1 MRDLQDPLPD
11 QDPEFVHEEEQDDVS
26 KIQSLLKELD
36 MSGGVA
42 RIFRQRPGQAKHE
55 YEGEIP
61 ADTFTLET
69 VKRAYGGGDYQV
81 RFAAKG
87 GRYVRSIRFS
97 IDPRHKGELDKVHD
111 IQTPVTQT
119 NDNSQ
124 ALLAFMMSQQQ
135 AQAQQSQQSMTLMMT
150 MMNESQKSMAAI
162 IAAAIGGGRQVVP
175 DSSNK
180 FIEIMM
186 PMLTESMKPRGGMSE
201 LTENVKLVK
210 ELMTGA
216 PEKEEKDDMLEKMMA
231 IGAPLIGAFMSRG
244 QQAPPQ
250 PQPQPV
256 RVNPVQPTIPTQEQ
270 LAQSKAQDLLGKLRF
285 VTPVLVRAA
294 KKSSYLDSYVDILN
308 DSLDDEGHE
317 MLVYMLQR
325 DDWIS
330 TLFNDNPDVVAN
342 RVWFDR
348 LREAILNPDD
358 EDTADSTDPTGEATP
373 EPVKEPEAPHPF
385 S

>member
-69 VKRAYGGGDYQV
+69 IKRAYGGGDYQV

-97 IDPRHKGELDKVHD
+97 IDPRHKGELDKVHE

-135 AQAQQSQQSMTLMMT
+135 AQAQQAQQSMTLMMT

-162 IAAAIGGGRQVVP
+162 IAAAIGGGRQVTP

-210 ELMTGA
+210 ELMGNA
-216 PEKEEKDDMLEKMMA
+216 PEKEEKDDMLEKMMT

-244 QQAPPQ
+244 QPQQ

-256 RVNPVQPTIPTQEQ
+256 RVNPVQPVQTLPPTQEQ

-285 VTPVLVRAA
+285 VTPILVRAA
-294 KKSSYLDSYVDILN
+294 RKGAFIDSYLDILN

-325 DDWIS
+325 EDWIS
-330 TLFNDNPDVVAN
+330 TLFNGNPDVVAN
-342 RVWFDR
+342 RQWFEQ
-348 LREAILNPDD
+348 LREAILTPED
-358 EDTADSTDPTGEATP
+358 ESTDPTGEAAP
-373 EPVKEPEAPHPF
+373 EPVKESEAPHPF

>member
-1 MRDLQDPLPD
+1 MRDLQDPPPELE
-11 QDPEFVHEEEQDDVS
+11 PEFTHEEEQDDVS
-26 KIQSLLKELD
+26 KIQALLKELD

-69 VKRAYGGGDYQV
+69 IKRAYGGGDYQV

-111 IQTPVTQT
+111 IQTPVTQN

-124 ALLAFMMSQQQ
+124 ALLAFMMQQQ
-135 AQAQQSQQSMTLMMT
+135 QTQAQQAQQSMTLMMT
-150 MMNESQKSMAAI
+150 MMSESQKSMAAI
-162 IAAAIGGGRQVVP
+162 IAAAIGGGRQVTP
-175 DSSNK
+175 DSSSK
-180 FIEIMM
+180 FIEVMM
-186 PMLTESMKPRGGMSE
+186 PMLTESMKPRGGVAE

-210 ELMTGA
+210 ELMGTA
-216 PEKEEKDDMLEKMMA
+216 PEKEEKDDMLEKMMT
-231 IGAPLIGAFMSRG
+231 IGAPILGAFMSRG
-244 QQAPPQ
+244 QPQQ

-256 RVNPVQPTIPTQEQ
+256 RVNPMQPAQPQALPTPEQ
-270 LAQSKAQDLLGKLRF
+270 MAQAKAQDLLGKLRF

-294 KKSSYLDSYVDILN
+294 KKGSFIDSYVDILN
-308 DSLDDEGHE
+308 DNLDDEGHE
-317 MLVYMLQR
+317 MLVFMLQR

-342 RVWFDR
+342 RQWFEN
-348 LREAILNPDD
+348 LREAILNPD
-358 EDTADSTDPTGEATP
+358 EDAPGEETAQAGQ
-373 EPVKEPEAPHPF
+373 EPKAPHPF
-385 S
+385 Q

>member
-1 MRDLQDPLPD
+1 
-11 QDPEFVHEEEQDDVS
+11 
-26 KIQSLLKELD
+26 

-69 VKRAYGGGDYQV
+69 IKRAYGGGDYQV

-97 IDPRHKGELDKVHD
+97 IDPRHKGELDKAHD

-135 AQAQQSQQSMTLMMT
+135 AQAQQAQQSMTLMMT
-150 MMNESQKSMAAI
+150 MMSESQKSMAAI
-162 IAAAIGGGRQVVP
+162 IAAAIGGGGRQVVP

-210 ELMTGA
+210 ELMSGA
-216 PEKEEKDDMLEKMMA
+216 PEKEEKDDMLEKMMT

-244 QQAPPQ
+244 QQSP

-256 RVNPVQPTIPTQEQ
+256 RVNPVQPIIPTQEQ

-285 VTPVLVRAA
+285 VTPILVRAA
-294 KKSSYLDSYVDILN
+294 KKGAFIDSYLDILN

-342 RVWFDR
+342 RKWFEQ
-348 LREAILNPDD
+348 LREAILTPED
-358 EDTADSTDPTGEATP
+358 ESTDTAGEATP

>member
-11 QDPEFVHEEEQDDVS
+11 QEPEFVHEEEQDDVS
-26 KIQSLLKELD
+26 KIQALLKELD

-69 VKRAYGGGDYQV
+69 IKRAYGGGDYQV

-97 IDPRHKGELDKVHD
+97 IDPRHKGELDKLLEPPA
-111 IQTPVTQT
+111 PVSQ

-124 ALLAFMMSQQQ
+124 ALLAFMMQQQQ
-135 AQAQQSQQSMTLMMT
+135 AQAQQAQQSMTLMMT
-150 MMNESQKSMAAI
+150 MMSESQKSMAAI
-162 IAAAIGGGRQVVP
+162 IAAAIGGGGRQVQSEP
-175 DSSNK
+175 SSK
-180 FIEIMM
+180 FIEVMM
-186 PMLTESMKPRGGMSE
+186 PMLTESMKPRGGMAE

-210 ELMTGA
+210 ELMGSA
-216 PEKEEKDDMLEKMMA
+216 PEKEEKDDMLEKMMT
-231 IGAPLIGAFMSRG
+231 IGAPLLGAFMSRG
-244 QQAPPQ
+244 QQPQ

-256 RVNPVQPTIPTQEQ
+256 RVNPVQPQALPTPEQ
-270 LAQSKAQDLLGKLRF
+270 MAQAEAQDLLGKLRF

-294 KKSSYLDSYVDILN
+294 KKGSFIDSYVDILN
-308 DSLDDEGHE
+308 DNLDDEGHE
-317 MLVYMLQR
+317 MLVFMLQR

-342 RVWFDR
+342 RQWFEN
-348 LREAILNPDD
+348 LREAILNPD
-358 EDTADSTDPTGEATP
+358 EDAPGEETAQASE
-373 EPVKEPEAPHPF
+373 EPKAPHPF
-385 S
+385 Q

>member
-1 MRDLQDPLPD
+1 MRNLEEPLPD
-11 QDPEFVHEEEQDDVS
+11 VEPEFTHEEEQDDVS
-26 KIQSLLKELD
+26 KIQALLKELD

-69 VKRAYGGGDYQV
+69 IKRAYGGGDYQV

-111 IQTPVTQT
+111 IQTPVTQN

-124 ALLAFMMSQQQ
+124 ALLAFMMQQQ
-135 AQAQQSQQSMTLMMT
+135 QTQAQQAQQSMTLMMT
-150 MMNESQKSMAAI
+150 MMSESQKSMAAI
-162 IAAAIGGGRQVVP
+162 IAAAIGGGRQVTP
-175 DSSNK
+175 DSSSK
-180 FIEIMM
+180 FIEVMM
-186 PMLTESMKPRGGMSE
+186 PMLTESMKPRGGVAE

-210 ELMTGA
+210 ELMGTA
-216 PEKEEKDDMLEKMMA
+216 PEKEEKDDMLEKMMT
-231 IGAPLIGAFMSRG
+231 IGAPILGAFMSRG
-244 QQAPPQ
+244 QPQQ

-256 RVNPVQPTIPTQEQ
+256 RVNPMQPAQPQALPTPEQ
-270 LAQSKAQDLLGKLRF
+270 MAQAKAQDLLGKLRF

-294 KKSSYLDSYVDILN
+294 KKGSFIDSYVDILN
-308 DSLDDEGHE
+308 DNLDDEGHE
-317 MLVYMLQR
+317 MLVFMLQR

-342 RVWFDR
+342 RQWFEN
-348 LREAILNPDD
+348 LREAILNPD
-358 EDTADSTDPTGEATP
+358 EDTTGEETAQAGQ
-373 EPVKEPEAPHPF
+373 EPKAPHPF
-385 S
+385 Q

>member
-1 MRDLQDPLPD
+1 
-11 QDPEFVHEEEQDDVS
+11 
-26 KIQSLLKELD
+26 

-69 VKRAYGGGDYQV
+69 IKRAYGGGDYQV

-111 IQTPVTQT
+111 IQTPVTQN

-124 ALLAFMMSQQQ
+124 ALLAFMMQQQ
-135 AQAQQSQQSMTLMMT
+135 QTQAQQAQQSMTLMMT
-150 MMNESQKSMAAI
+150 MMSESQKSMAAI
-162 IAAAIGGGRQVVP
+162 IAAAIGGQGRQVTP
-175 DSSNK
+175 DSSSK
-180 FIEIMM
+180 FIEVMM
-186 PMLTESMKPRGGMSE
+186 PMLTESMKPRGGVAE

-210 ELMTGA
+210 ELMGTA
-216 PEKEEKDDMLEKMMA
+216 PEKEEKDDMLEKMMT
-231 IGAPLIGAFMSRG
+231 IGAPLLGAFMSRG
-244 QQAPPQ
+244 QQAPQ

-256 RVNPVQPTIPTQEQ
+256 RVNPAQPQALPTPEQ
-270 LAQSKAQDLLGKLRF
+270 MAQAKAQDLLGKLRF
-285 VTPVLVRAA
+285 VTPILVRAA
-294 KKSSYLDSYVDILN
+294 KKSAFIDSYLDILD

-317 MLVYMLQR
+317 MLVFMLR
-325 DDWIS
+325 REDWIS

-342 RVWFDR
+342 RSWFEQ
-348 LREAILNPDD
+348 LREAILTPD
-358 EDTADSTDPTGEATP
+358 EESTDPTGEASP
-373 EPVKEPEAPHPF
+373 ETGKEPKAPHPF
-385 S
+385 Q

>member
-11 QDPEFVHEEEQDDVS
+11 VEPEFVHEEEQDDVS
-26 KIQSLLKELD
+26 KIQSLLRELD

-69 VKRAYGGGDYQV
+69 IKRAYGGGDYQV

-97 IDPRHKGELDKVHD
+97 IDPRHKGELDKIHD
-111 IQTPVTQT
+111 IQSPVTQN

-124 ALLAFMMSQQQ
+124 ALLAFMMQQQ
-135 AQAQQSQQSMTLMMT
+135 QTQAQQAQQSMTLMMT
-150 MMNESQKSMAAI
+150 MMSESQKSMAAI
-162 IAAAIGGGRQVVP
+162 IAAAIGGGRQATP

-180 FIEIMM
+180 FIEVMM
-186 PMLTESMKPRGGMSE
+186 PMLTESMKPRGGVAE

-210 ELMTGA
+210 ELMGTA
-216 PEKEEKDDMLEKMMA
+216 PEKEEKDDMLEKMMT

-244 QQAPPQ
+244 QQPQ

-256 RVNPVQPTIPTQEQ
+256 RVNPAQPQALPTPEQ
-270 LAQSKAQDLLGKLRF
+270 MAQAKAQDLLGKLRF

-294 KKSSYLDSYVDILN
+294 KKGSYLDSYVDILN
-308 DSLDDEGHE
+308 DNLDDEGHE
-317 MLVYMLQR
+317 MMVFMLQR

-342 RVWFDR
+342 RQWFEN
-348 LREAILNPDD
+348 LREAILNPD
-358 EDTADSTDPTGEATP
+358 EDTPGEETAQAS
-373 EPVKEPEAPHPF
+373 EESKAPHPF

>member
-1 MRDLQDPLPD
+1 MRDIQDPLPD
-11 QDPEFVHEEEQDDVS
+11 VEPEFTHEEEQDDVS
-26 KIQSLLKELD
+26 KIQALLKELD

-69 VKRAYGGGDYQV
+69 IKRAYGGGDYQV

-111 IQTPVTQT
+111 IQTPVTQN

-124 ALLAFMMSQQQ
+124 ALLAFMMQQQ
-135 AQAQQSQQSMTLMMT
+135 QTQAQQAQQSMTLMMT
-150 MMNESQKSMAAI
+150 MMSESQKSMAAI
-162 IAAAIGGGRQVVP
+162 IAAAIGGGRQVTP
-175 DSSNK
+175 DSSSK
-180 FIEIMM
+180 FIEVMM
-186 PMLTESMKPRGGMSE
+186 PMLTESMKPRGGVAE

-210 ELMTGA
+210 ELMGTA
-216 PEKEEKDDMLEKMMA
+216 PEKEEKDDMLEKMMT
-231 IGAPLIGAFMSRG
+231 IGAPILGAFMSRG
-244 QQAPPQ
+244 QPQQ

-256 RVNPVQPTIPTQEQ
+256 RVNPMQPAQPQALPTPEQ
-270 LAQSKAQDLLGKLRF
+270 MAQAKAQDLLGKLRF

-294 KKSSYLDSYVDILN
+294 KKGSFIDSYVDILN
-308 DSLDDEGHE
+308 DNLDDEGHE
-317 MLVYMLQR
+317 MLVFMLQR

-342 RVWFDR
+342 RQWFEN
-348 LREAILNPDD
+348 LREAILNPD
-358 EDTADSTDPTGEATP
+358 EDAPGEETAQAGQ
-373 EPVKEPEAPHPF
+373 EPKASHPF
-385 S
+385 Q

>member
-1 MRDLQDPLPD
+1 MRDIVDPLPD
-11 QDPEFVHEEEQDDVS
+11 VEPEFTHEEEQDDVS
-26 KIQSLLKELD
+26 KIQALLKELD

-69 VKRAYGGGDYQV
+69 IKRAYGGGDYQV

-111 IQTPVTQT
+111 IQTPVTQN

-124 ALLAFMMSQQQ
+124 ALLAFMMQQQ
-135 AQAQQSQQSMTLMMT
+135 QTQAQQAQQSMTLMMT
-150 MMNESQKSMAAI
+150 MMSESQKSMAAI
-162 IAAAIGGGRQVVP
+162 IAAAIGGGRQVTP
-175 DSSNK
+175 DSSSK
-180 FIEIMM
+180 FIEVMM
-186 PMLTESMKPRGGMSE
+186 PMLTESMKPRGGVAE

-210 ELMTGA
+210 ELMGTA
-216 PEKEEKDDMLEKMMA
+216 PEKEEKDDMLEKMMT
-231 IGAPLIGAFMSRG
+231 IGAPILGAFMSRG
-244 QQAPPQ
+244 QPQPQ

-256 RVNPVQPTIPTQEQ
+256 RVNPPQPQALPTPEQ
-270 LAQSKAQDLLGKLRF
+270 MAQAKAQDLLGKLRF

-294 KKSSYLDSYVDILN
+294 KKGSYLDSYVDILN
-308 DSLDDEGHE
+308 DNLDDEGHE
-317 MLVYMLQR
+317 MLVFMLER

-342 RVWFDR
+342 RQWFEN
-348 LREAILNPDD
+348 LREAILNPD
-358 EDTADSTDPTGEATP
+358 EDAPGEETAQAGQ
-373 EPVKEPEAPHPF
+373 EPKAPHPF
-385 S
+385 Q

>member
-1 MRDLQDPLPD
+1 MPD
-11 QDPEFVHEEEQDDVS
+11 VEPEFTHEEEQDDVS
-26 KIQSLLKELD
+26 KIQSLMRELD

-61 ADTFTLET
+61 ADTFNLET
-69 VKRAYGGGDYQV
+69 IKRAYGGGDYQV

-97 IDPRHKGELDKVHD
+97 IDPRHKGELDKVHE

-135 AQAQQSQQSMTLMMT
+135 AQAQQAQQSMTLMMT

-162 IAAAIGGGRQVVP
+162 IAAAIGGGRQVTP

-210 ELMTGA
+210 ELMGNA
-216 PEKEEKDDMLEKMMA
+216 PEKEEKDDMLEKMMT

-244 QQAPPQ
+244 QPQQ

-256 RVNPVQPTIPTQEQ
+256 RVNPVQPVQTLPPTQEQ

-285 VTPVLVRAA
+285 VTPMLVRAA
-294 KKSSYLDSYVDILN
+294 RKGAFIDSYLDILN

-325 DDWIS
+325 EDWIS
-330 TLFNDNPDVVAN
+330 TLFNGNPDVVAN
-342 RVWFDR
+342 RQWFEQ
-348 LREAILNPDD
+348 LREAILTPED
-358 EDTADSTDPTGEATP
+358 ESTDTAGEATP
-373 EPVKEPEAPHPF
+373 EPVKESEAPHPF

>member
-1 MRDLQDPLPD
+1 MRDIQDPLPD
-11 QDPEFVHEEEQDDVS
+11 VEPEFTHEEEQDDVS
-26 KIQSLLKELD
+26 KIQALLKELD

-69 VKRAYGGGDYQV
+69 IKRAYGGGDYQV

-111 IQTPVTQT
+111 IQTPVTQN

-124 ALLAFMMSQQQ
+124 ALLAFMMQQQ
-135 AQAQQSQQSMTLMMT
+135 QTQAQQAQQSMTLMMT
-150 MMNESQKSMAAI
+150 MMSESQKSMAAI
-162 IAAAIGGGRQVVP
+162 IAAAIGGGRQVTP
-175 DSSNK
+175 DSSSK
-180 FIEIMM
+180 FIEVMM
-186 PMLTESMKPRGGMSE
+186 PMLTESMKPRGGVAE

-210 ELMTGA
+210 ELMGTT
-216 PEKEEKDDMLEKMMA
+216 PEKEEKDDMLEKMMT
-231 IGAPLIGAFMSRG
+231 IGAPILGAFMSRG
-244 QQAPPQ
+244 QPQPQ

-256 RVNPVQPTIPTQEQ
+256 RVNPMQPAQPQALPTPEQ
-270 LAQSKAQDLLGKLRF
+270 MAQAKAQDLLGKLRF

-294 KKSSYLDSYVDILN
+294 KKGSYLDSYVDILN
-308 DSLDDEGHE
+308 DNLDDEGHE
-317 MLVYMLQR
+317 MLVFMLQR

-342 RVWFDR
+342 RQWFEN
-348 LREAILNPDD
+348 LREAILNPD
-358 EDTADSTDPTGEATP
+358 EDAPGEETAQAGQ
-373 EPVKEPEAPHPF
+373 EPKASHPF
-385 S
+385 Q

>member
-1 MRDLQDPLPD
+1 
-11 QDPEFVHEEEQDDVS
+11 
-26 KIQSLLKELD
+26 

-97 IDPRHKGELDKVHD
+97 IDPRHKGELDKIHETV
-111 IQTPVTQT
+111 PVTQNS

-124 ALLAFMMSQQQ
+124 ALLAFMMQQQ
-135 AQAQQSQQSMTLMMT
+135 QTQAQQAQQSMTLMMT
-150 MMNESQKSMAAI
+150 MMSESQKSMAAI
-162 IAAAIGGGRQVVP
+162 IAAAIGGGRPNGVEP
-175 DSSNK
+175 SSK

-210 ELMTGA
+210 ELMGTA
-216 PEKEEKDDMLEKMMA
+216 PEKEEKDDMLEKMMT

-244 QQAPPQ
+244 QQAPQ

-256 RVNPVQPTIPTQEQ
+256 RVNPVQPQSLPPTQEQ
-270 LAQSKAQDLLGKLRF
+270 LAQAKAQELLGKLRF

-294 KKSSYLDSYVDILN
+294 KKGSYLDSYVDILN
-308 DSLDDEGHE
+308 DNLDDEGHE

-342 RVWFDR
+342 RQWFEN
-348 LREAILNPDD
+348 LREAILNPED
-358 EDTADSTDPTGEATP
+358 EDSTDPAGETTP
-373 EPVKEPEAPHPF
+373 ESGEEPKTPHPF
-385 S
+385 Q

>member
-11 QDPEFVHEEEQDDVS
+11 AEPEFVHEEEQDDVS
-26 KIQSLLKELD
+26 KIQALLKELD

-69 VKRAYGGGDYQV
+69 IKRAYGGGDYQV

-97 IDPRHKGELDKVHD
+97 IDPRHKGELDKLLEPPA
-111 IQTPVTQT
+111 PVSQ

-124 ALLAFMMSQQQ
+124 ALLAFMMQQQQ
-135 AQAQQSQQSMTLMMT
+135 AQAQQAQQSMTLMMT
-150 MMNESQKSMAAI
+150 MMSESQKSMAAAI
-162 IAAAIGGGRQVVP
+162 IAAAIGGGRQVTP
-175 DSSNK
+175 DSSSK
-180 FIEIMM
+180 FIEVMM
-186 PMLTESMKPRGGMSE
+186 PMLTESMKPRGGVAE

-210 ELMTGA
+210 ELMGTA
-216 PEKEEKDDMLEKMMA
+216 PEKEEKDDMLEKMMT
-231 IGAPLIGAFMSRG
+231 IGAPLLGAFMSRG
-244 QQAPPQ
+244 QQPQ

-256 RVNPVQPTIPTQEQ
+256 RVNPVQPQALPTPEQ
-270 LAQSKAQDLLGKLRF
+270 MAQAKAQDLLGKLRF

-294 KKSSYLDSYVDILN
+294 KKGSFIDSYVDILN
-308 DSLDDEGHE
+308 DNLDDEGHE
-317 MLVYMLQR
+317 MLVFMLQR

-342 RVWFDR
+342 RQWFEN
-348 LREAILNPDD
+348 LREAILNPD
-358 EDTADSTDPTGEATP
+358 EDAPGEETAQASE
-373 EPVKEPEAPHPF
+373 EPKAPHPF
-385 S
+385 Q

>member
-11 QDPEFVHEEEQDDVS
+11 AEPEFVHEEEQDDVS
-26 KIQSLLKELD
+26 KIQALLKELD

-69 VKRAYGGGDYQV
+69 IKRAYGGGDYQV

-97 IDPRHKGELDKVHD
+97 IDPRHKGELDKLLEPPA
-111 IQTPVTQT
+111 PVSQ

-124 ALLAFMMSQQQ
+124 ALLAFMMQQQQ
-135 AQAQQSQQSMTLMMT
+135 AQAQQAQQSMTLMMT
-150 MMNESQKSMAAI
+150 MMSESQKSMAAI
-162 IAAAIGGGRQVVP
+162 IAAAIGGGGRQVQSEP
-175 DSSNK
+175 SSK
-180 FIEIMM
+180 FIEVMM
-186 PMLTESMKPRGGMSE
+186 PMLTESMKPRGGMAE

-210 ELMTGA
+210 ELMGSA
-216 PEKEEKDDMLEKMMA
+216 PEKEEKDDMLEKMMT
-231 IGAPLIGAFMSRG
+231 IGAPLLGAFMSRG
-244 QQAPPQ
+244 QQPQ

-256 RVNPVQPTIPTQEQ
+256 RVNPVQPQALPTPEQ
-270 LAQSKAQDLLGKLRF
+270 MAQAKAQDLLGKLRF

-294 KKSSYLDSYVDILN
+294 KKGSFIDSYVDILN
-308 DSLDDEGHE
+308 DNLDDEGHE
-317 MLVYMLQR
+317 MLVFMLQR

-342 RVWFDR
+342 RQWFEN
-348 LREAILNPDD
+348 LREAILNPD
-358 EDTADSTDPTGEATP
+358 EDAPGEETAQASE
-373 EPVKEPEAPHPF
+373 EPKAPHPF